1 MKGEN
6 MLRKFIYPLYMLFFE
21 IPIIVVYLAGITGVG
36 HWISNYER
44 AQIQQLV
51 EKRDEAIGMKIMP
64 EQVQEKEQ
72 QNLISK

>member
-1 MKGEN
+1 
-6 MLRKFIYPLYMLFFE
+6 MLRKYIYPLYMIFFE
-21 IPIIVVYLAGITGVG
+21 MPIIAVYLAGITGVS

-64 EQVQEKEQ
+64 EQIREREQ
-72 QNLISK
+72 YLK